1 MKYKNRS
8 GEVIEEETITEKIY
22 PILFGNPIGRFL
34 TKPLTNP
41 IVSKFMGAVLDSR
54 LSVILTLPYKKI
66 HNIDMKRYKPQ
77 FYESFNAFFMRETKE
92 EYRVI
97 DEEIGSMIA
106 PAEGRVLLYPITEQQ
121 TITVKGAEYSISSL
135 LKSKELAAQYTE
147 GTAMVLHL
155 SGENSHHYCYVAD
168 GIKGKNHFLQGSL
181 QPFHPMIHEQVKTYW
196 ENSREFCRIRTE
208 EFGEVIQMEVGA
220 LSVGRIYNLQ
230 ESVANVKKGEEKGCF
245 AYGGSA
251 IVVLFQKDKV
261 DFDADLV
268 ENSKEG
274 IETLVE
280 LGEKVGYRKKK
291 DPTMKFD
298 SI

>member
-291 DPTMKFD
+291 DPSMKFF